1 VLSGSYDTLTDY
13 AVFCILIFVSLSTA
27 SVYVFRRTMPDAAL
41 RYRTWGYP
49 VTPALF
55 LLVSGWLLVNTLLTT
70 PGRALAGLG
79 LMALGLPFYWY
90 WSRTRAQS
98 ARADAGRE

>member
-1 VLSGSYDTLTDY
+1 L
-13 AVFCILIFVSLSTA
+13 
-27 SVYVFRRTMPDAAL
+27 
-41 RYRTWGYP
+41 GYP

-55 LLVSGWLLVNTLLTT
+55 LLMSGWLLINTVLRT

-90 WSRTRAQS
+90 WSKKQP
-98 ARADAGRE
+98 